1 MAWYYLLLAGICE
14 IAWPLLFKST
24 RGFTNLAK
32 NWPIVALTLAVQI
45 ASFFL
50 MSRAIKSLPVG
61 TVYAIWTGVG
71 TMGIAIC
78 GMFIFHEPRNAA
90 RLLFLFLIIVGL
102 VGLRFF
108 EAPPT

>member
-1 MAWYYLLLAGICE
+1 MAWFYLLLAGVCE

-24 RGFTNLAK
+24 RGFTNLSK
-32 NWPIVALTLAVQI
+32 NWPIVALTFLVQI

-50 MSRAIKSLPVG
+50 MSRAVKSLPVG

-71 TMGIAIC
+71 TMGIAIF
-78 GMFIFHEPRNAA
+78 GMFIFDEPRNAF
-90 RLLFLFLIIVGL
+90 RLLFLFMIIVGL

-108 EAPPT
+108 EVPPM